1 MALDTMVSPAEQ
13 HAMHQFFRARQYAVV
28 GASADRNK
36 FGNKVLRWY
45 IDRHLNVT
53 PVHPSQSSIEG
64 HMATKTL
71 GDVMDQAPNPY
82 EALTGVSIITP
93 PSVSLKLLQ
102 DAISDKRISG
112 FWLQPGAADALVGM

>member
-1 MALDTMVSPAEQ
+1 MR
-13 HAMHQFFRARQYAVV
+13 QFFRATQYAVV
-28 GASADRNK
+28 GASADRSK

-64 HMATKTL
+64 YKATKIL
-71 GDVMDQAPNPY
+71 ADVMDQAPNPF

-93 PSVSLKLLQ
+93 PSISLKVLQ
-102 DAISDKRISG
+102 DSISDKRISG
-112 FWLQPGAADALVGM
+112 FWLQPGAADATVGMCHDSHL